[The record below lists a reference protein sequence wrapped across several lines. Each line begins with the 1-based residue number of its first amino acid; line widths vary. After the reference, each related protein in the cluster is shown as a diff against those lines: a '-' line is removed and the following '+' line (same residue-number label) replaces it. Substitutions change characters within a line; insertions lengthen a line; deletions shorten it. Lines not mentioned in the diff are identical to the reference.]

1 MVDEFVNS
9 SNTRRSSVRW
19 PMRLMLSAWGEDGH
33 QIASMLWQLSRR
45 YWKSASLAVGFNA
58 LAGLFAFGVAPL
70 LVLAVQAAIG
80 DSEVSFSQAVG
91 SFGGIADSL
100 FQNLGREAIFFTLIG
115 LAVAA
120 ELLRNTMVFVS
131 YVAAA
136 FLQADVF
143 KDVWGRI
150 FDQLLGMSFTSSS
163 RYQAG
168 DLNQYVWDANTIYAA
183 FQQINVL
190 LGNILVMTGYIAAML
205 WISWPMTLVSL
216 VAVLILVVLVLPVVN
231 RVRSSAEAFLPARV
245 EMGNRSLEFLS
256 GLRLLH
262 IFSRQDFAKKAMGA
276 SVDEAMKQTRS
287 RTIWQQSI
295 QPLMYSVTIVA
306 AATFLVGG
314 YKLTDLDAL
323 PKLLA
328 FMLILYRL
336 LPQVGNFNSGRAGLV
351 GMLPVVRRVRDI
363 LRTDDKEFV
372 VDGGKSFENLTGDI
386 EFKAVSLR
394 YIEGE
399 QPAVRDVSFNLPKGG
414 MVALVGESGGGK
426 STIADL
432 ILRLFEP
439 DTGAILVNDIP
450 LREYLLADW
459 RGKIGVV
466 SQDAFLFH
474 SSIRDNIAFGRLDA
488 TDLEIERAAKS
499 AHAHDFIQKL
509 EKQYDTIIGDRGHRL
524 SGGQR
529 QRIAIA
535 RAIVRRPEILVLD
548 EATSDLDSNSER
560 IIQRALDE
568 LRSNRTIIAIAH
580 RLSTVAMAD
589 EILVM
594 EQGRIVERGTH
605 TKLLNSKGRYAHMW
619 QLQTAPEH
627 SESAEISTLGDVAS
641 VTEG

>member
-1 MVDEFVNS
+1 
-9 SNTRRSSVRW
+9 
-19 PMRLMLSAWGEDGH
+19 
-33 QIASMLWQLSRR
+33 
-45 YWKSASLAVGFNA
+45 
-58 LAGLFAFGVAPL
+58 
-70 LVLAVQAAIG
+70 
-80 DSEVSFSQAVG
+80 
-91 SFGGIADSL
+91 
-100 FQNLGREAIFFTLIG
+100 
-115 LAVAA
+115 
-120 ELLRNTMVFVS
+120 
-131 YVAAA
+131 
-136 FLQADVF
+136 
-143 KDVWGRI
+143 
-150 FDQLLGMSFTSSS
+150 
-163 RYQAG
+163 
-168 DLNQYVWDANTIYAA
+168 
-183 FQQINVL
+183 
-190 LGNILVMTGYIAAML
+190 
-205 WISWPMTLVSL
+205 
-216 VAVLILVVLVLPVVN
+216 
-231 RVRSSAEAFLPARV
+231 
-245 EMGNRSLEFLS
+245 
-256 GLRLLH
+256 
-262 IFSRQDFAKKAMGA
+262 
-276 SVDEAMKQTRS
+276 
-287 RTIWQQSI
+287 
-295 QPLMYSVTIVA
+295 
-306 AATFLVGG
+306 
-314 YKLTDLDAL
+314 
-323 PKLLA
+323 
-328 FMLILYRL
+328 
-336 LPQVGNFNSGRAGLV
+336 
-351 GMLPVVRRVRDI
+351 
-363 LRTDDKEFV
+363 
-372 VDGGKSFENLTGDI
+372 
-386 EFKAVSLR
+386 
-394 YIEGE
+394 
-399 QPAVRDVSFNLPKGG
+399 